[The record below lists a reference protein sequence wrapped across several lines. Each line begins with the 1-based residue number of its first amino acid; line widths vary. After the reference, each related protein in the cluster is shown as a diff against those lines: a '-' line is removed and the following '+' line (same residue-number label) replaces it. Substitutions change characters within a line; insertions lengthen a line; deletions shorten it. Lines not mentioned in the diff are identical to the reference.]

1 MAITVKHAIFGS
13 MCAAFVAFSAHVYT
27 DGTRLSGQPAFDER
41 IGNGLALFQ
50 EKNCV
55 ACHQFYGLGGYMGPD
70 LTNVVSAADKGAE
83 YARGFLETGTMRMP
97 DFGLSTREID
107 DLVRFLEYVDATGAY
122 PPAKSEI
129 SWYGTVD
136 YGPEPARQ

>member
-1 MAITVKHAIFGS
+1 
-13 MCAAFVAFSAHVYT
+13 
-27 DGTRLSGQPAFDER
+27 
-41 IGNGLALFQ
+41 
-50 EKNCV
+50 
-55 ACHQFYGLGGYMGPD
+55 MGPD

-83 YARGFLETGTMRMP
+83 YARGFLETGTTRMP
-97 DFGLSTREID
+97 DFALSAREID
-107 DLVRFLEYVDATGAY
+107 DLVRFLAYVDATGTY